1 MGPAECAERSAAL
14 VVDMARRVGL
24 KAQNQNANLNLQ
36 ITIPPKIFPAPLRI
50 PPGRSKI
57 STGLILWFCRS
68 NSQCR
73 AGSHKTIDDGI
84 CYEYASKMQA
94 SNCFFYA
101 FHVSTHFLH
110 HIFQNSCSC
119 SSGEHIFAKRLQ
131 AILIKIHFFDP
142 QTASIRAF
150 FVIVFALFALLAVP
164 IAIFSLHARI
174 KILLLAAVPCIFRP
188 QSPVSKNECM
198 HRCNNFVNF
207 VYDLLFSLCLPCFEH
222 FFLQSII
229 LFSENMLPA
238 LGGKHDFESGTKA
251 KSWKMCLL
259 GPPIMPVCTLF
270 APLIATWN
278 LQNPLE
284 KCVFFV
290 YSPSSEAI
298 FSIVCFIA

>member
-1 MGPAECAERSAAL
+1 M
-14 VVDMARRVGL
+14 
-24 KAQNQNANLNLQ
+24 
-36 ITIPPKIFPAPLRI
+36 
-50 PPGRSKI
+50 
-57 STGLILWFCRS
+57 
-68 NSQCR
+68 
-73 AGSHKTIDDGI
+73 
-84 CYEYASKMQA
+84 
-94 SNCFFYA
+94 
-101 FHVSTHFLH
+101 
-110 HIFQNSCSC
+110 
-119 SSGEHIFAKRLQ
+119 
-131 AILIKIHFFDP
+131 HFFDL

-222 FFLQSII
+222 LFLQNII

-238 LGGKHDFESGTKA
+238 LGGKHDFESGTKS
-251 KSWKMCLL
+251 KSWKICLL
-259 GPPIMPVCTLF
+259 GLPIMPVCTLF

-290 YSPSSEAI
+290 YSPFSEAT
-298 FSIVCFIA
+298 FSIVCFIAWLRSEISTFLHRIWPHFVQKCSPHSVLQKRKLMQHMFR

>member
-1 MGPAECAERSAAL
+1 
-14 VVDMARRVGL
+14 
-24 KAQNQNANLNLQ
+24 
-36 ITIPPKIFPAPLRI
+36 
-50 PPGRSKI
+50 
-57 STGLILWFCRS
+57 
-68 NSQCR
+68 
-73 AGSHKTIDDGI
+73 
-84 CYEYASKMQA
+84 MQA

-110 HIFQNSCSC
+110 HIFSKMLFLLERGTHFCKTT
-119 SSGEHIFAKRLQ
+119 SSKFKQLFC
-131 AILIKIHFFDP
+131 FFDP
-142 QTASIRAF
+142 LTASIRAL

-222 FFLQSII
+222 FFFFFLQTII

-251 KSWKMCLL
+251 KS
-259 GPPIMPVCTLF
+259 
-270 APLIATWN
+270 
-278 LQNPLE
+278 
-284 KCVFFV
+284 
-290 YSPSSEAI
+290 
-298 FSIVCFIA
+298 